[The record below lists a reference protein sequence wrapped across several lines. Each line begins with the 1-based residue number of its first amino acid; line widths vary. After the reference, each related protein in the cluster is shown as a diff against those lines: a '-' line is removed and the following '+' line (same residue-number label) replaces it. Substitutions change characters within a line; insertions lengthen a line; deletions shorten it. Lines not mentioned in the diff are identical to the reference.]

1 MNIQLHIERLVLDG
15 LPLTRRE
22 GALVQVA
29 IETELARL
37 LGTEGLSPALTG
49 GGMTPHLAAP
59 AVTYAPGGDPAALGA
74 QIAHS
79 VYGSIGK

>member
-59 AVTYAPGGDPAALGA
+59 AVTYAPGGDPATLGA

>member
-15 LPLTRRE
+15 LPLTRRA
-22 GALVQVA
+22 GALVQAAV
-29 IETELARL
+29 ETELARL
-37 LGTEGLSPALTG
+37 LGAEGLSPALTG

-59 AVTYAPGGDPAALGA
+59 GVSFTPGGDPAALGV

>member
-1 MNIQLHIERLVLDG
+1 MNIQLNIERLVLDG

-22 GALVQVA
+22 GVLVQAAV
-29 IETELARL
+29 ETELARL
-37 LGTEGLSPALTG
+37 LQTEGLSPVLTG

-59 AVTYAPGGDPAALGA
+59 GISFTPGGDPAALGT